1 MCSVWCVFNF
11 THKLH
16 RLGSTGSYTLPPKP
30 KKRRLSFWKS
40 SKGKSQYHQNT
51 KGGKLLGC
59 RRELNW
65 VPNDW
70 GKLRK
75 SFYFFVVILSVFRL
89 LLISSTNVGQVC
101 CLQMSAFCTLYHNQ
115 QTYVEIM
122 SLQRLQQFSATTVWS
137 FFVVYVMFW
146 KVWIAERDQFDS
158 ILHDINIMNL
168 NLLKTTKFTS
178 NCNPLPLK

>member
-51 KGGKLLGC
+51 TGGKLLGC

-75 SFYFFVVILSVFRL
+75 SFYFFVVILSGSLSLVVNQFYKRWIGL
-89 LLISSTNVGQVC
+89 LSTNVG
-101 CLQMSAFCTLYHNQ
+101 LLYTVPDTQ
-115 QTYVEIM
+115 KTFVEIM
-122 SLQRLQQFSATTVWS
+122 SLQRLYGVFCGLCHVLKSLDSWTWPVWQHTAWYQYYEPKP
-137 FFVVYVMFW
+137 F
-146 KVWIAERDQFDS
+146 KDDQ
-158 ILHDINIMNL
+158 IYLQL
-168 NLLKTTKFTS
+168 
-178 NCNPLPLK
+178 